1 MKSFLC
7 YLFMALFLL
16 SSTSCSKLIYI
27 SKTLEPEIILEK
39 GRNDI
44 VFVNLFDYT
53 LPVYVK
59 EKNEESYHAGV
70 MKLTEGL
77 ASSFSEDKSI
87 NFFTGDSLKKGTE
100 LGLLTTLL
108 PTDSVKAI
116 CTRFNSNI
124 LLALDSMN
132 VFFDWETIVDTDA
145 DGSKS
150 KTKNFYLYTD
160 FFLSLYSSDG
170 DLINRS
176 KTQRSMFY
184 KSRPTL
190 SGLITIQPSIAKAK
204 DEIESLGAL
213 AGQDYADKF
222 YPQNVQEPRQVYY
235 GKVFKESNAYIDAGN
250 WSKAIELLEKLAES
264 SDPKIAKKARN
275 NLDVAKEAAGM

>member
-1 MKSFLC
+1 
-7 YLFMALFLL
+7 MALFLFSL
-16 SSTSCSKLIYI
+16 TSCSKLIYI

-59 EKNEESYHAGV
+59 EKNEEAYNAGV
-70 MKLTEGL
+70 RKLTDGL
-77 ASSFSEDKSI
+77 ASSFSGDKSI
-87 NFFTGDSLKKGTE
+87 SFLVGDTLKKGTE
-100 LGLLTTLL
+100 VGTLSTLL
-108 PTDSVKAI
+108 PIDSISAI
-116 CTRFNSNI
+116 CARFNSNI

-132 VFFDWETIVDTDA
+132 IFFDWETIVDTDA

-160 FFLSLYSSDG
+160 YYFSLYSSEG

-176 KTQRSMFY
+176 KKQRSIFY

-204 DEIESLGAL
+204 DKIESLGLL
-213 AGQDYADKF
+213 AGEDYADKF
-222 YPQNVQEPRQVYY
+222 YPQNVQEPRQIYY
-235 GKVFKESNAYIDAGN
+235 GKVFNESNAYIDAGN
-250 WSKAIELLEKLAES
+250 WTKAIELLEKLAES

>member
-1 MKSFLC
+1 MKSFQNL
-7 YLFMALFLL
+7 LFMALFLFSL
-16 SSTSCSKLIYI
+16 TSCSKLIYL
-27 SKTLEPEIILEK
+27 SKTLEPEIILDK

-44 VFVNLFDYT
+44 VFINLFDYT

-77 ASSFSEDKSI
+77 TSSFSGDKSI
-87 NFFTGDSLKKGTE
+87 NFLIGDTLKKGTKV
-100 LGLLTTLL
+100 GSLTTLL
-108 PTDSVKAI
+108 PIDSINAI
-116 CTRFNSNI
+116 CARFNSNV

-132 VFFDWETIVDTDA
+132 IFFDWETIVDTDA

-150 KTKNFYLYTD
+150 KTKNFYLYAD
-160 FFLSLYSSDG
+160 YYLSLYSSDG
-170 DLINRS
+170 NLINRS
-176 KTQRSMFY
+176 KTERSSFY

-190 SGLITIQPSIAKAK
+190 SGLITIQPSMAKAK
-204 DEIESLGAL
+204 KEIESLGLL
-213 AGQDYADKF
+213 AGKEYADKF
-222 YPQNVQEPRQVYY
+222 YPQNVQEPRQIYY
-235 GKVFKESNAYIDAGN
+235 GKVFNESNEYINSGN
-250 WSKAIELLEKLAES
+250 WTKAIELLEKLAES